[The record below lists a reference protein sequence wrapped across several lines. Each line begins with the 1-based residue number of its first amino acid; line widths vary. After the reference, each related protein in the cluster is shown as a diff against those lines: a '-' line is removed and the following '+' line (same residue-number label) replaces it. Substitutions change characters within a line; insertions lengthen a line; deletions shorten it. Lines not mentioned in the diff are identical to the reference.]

1 MTQIGHFD
9 FFLEDFLHFQNYS
22 LVKVLEAERYRL
34 SLLEEKIRE
43 VLTMLR
49 TLNTMVSIF
58 LSLSHTHNLLLYLSN
73 TLSEAERYRLSLPE
87 EKIREV
93 LNMLRTLSP
102 SERLSLFSVWLF
114 LYLLYCIKFRTLDIT
129 KIKAIYLNLYLVFYS
144 LSFTLFFFFSLSI
157 SLSLSLSPSI

>member
-43 VLTMLR
+43 VLNMLR

-58 LSLSHTHNLLLYLSN
+58 LSL
-73 TLSEAERYRLSLPE
+73 LSL
-87 EKIREV
+87 
-93 LNMLRTLSP
+93 THTQ
-102 SERLSLFSVWLF
+102 SL
-114 LYLLYCIKFRTLDIT
+114 T
-129 KIKAIYLNLYLVFYS
+129 
-144 LSFTLFFFFSLSI
+144 I
-157 SLSLSLSPSI
+157 SL